1 MVLCVLLGL
10 SFSFLVVSFSISDW
24 ARLALKQLVSVSSEM
39 LLIFQVSKFGAN
51 DTTSNEQIGLGI
63 IGCRFSYPSV
73 RI

>member
-51 DTTSNEQIGLGI
+51 GI
-63 IGCRFSYPSV
+63 LLATNKLDPILP
-73 RI
+73 